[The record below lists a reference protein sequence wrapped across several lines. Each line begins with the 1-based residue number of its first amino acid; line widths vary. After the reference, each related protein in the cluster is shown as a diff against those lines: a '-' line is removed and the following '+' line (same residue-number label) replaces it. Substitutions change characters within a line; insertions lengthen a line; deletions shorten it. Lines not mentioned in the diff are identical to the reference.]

1 MDRFSRISTS
11 FSIQWEELIW
21 NTRILESSGWKQ
33 PPRWSARPPSAASFA
48 DWIPT
53 VISQPFQGWQLTAFK
68 INEAFFPQLYFRFP
82 VHELINVSPMH
93 FPPIAIIL
101 WCVLSNH
108 PTSVSQFCLT
118 RFLKPTLKFIFSLK
132 PNRASLCFSDAPPL
146 FVNLIALTDHQA
158 LGSFLGA
165 TRN

>member
-11 FSIQWEELIW
+11 LSNEKSSFETL
-21 NTRILESSGWKQ
+21 LESSGWKQ
-33 PPRWSARPPSAASFA
+33 PPRWSAQPPSAASFA
-48 DWIPT
+48 EWIPT
-53 VISQPFQGWQLTAFK
+53 VISQPFQGWHLTAFK
-68 INEAFFPQLYFRFP
+68 INEAFFPQVHFRFP

-101 WCVLSNH
+101 WCVLSNL
-108 PTSVSQFCLT
+108 PTFVGQFCLT
-118 RFLKPTLKFIFSLK
+118 HFLKPASNFISSLK
-132 PNRASLCFSDAPPL
+132 PNRTILCFSDAPPL
-146 FVNLIALTDHQA
+146 LLDLITLTNHQA